1 VGTRRPARCAGGG
14 LRKEKAYVFEQFQLP
29 DVAAVARRTMVGALV
44 VGVVG
49 LAALLFFDEPW
60 AALGLCIGLG
70 LGMGNFRL
78 IVRSVLKVGRR
89 SQSNKR
95 RPLALNTLGRL
106 MAMTVVAL
114 VLVWVEAPLGFG
126 IVGGMALFQFI
137 LLANVTRSMLKAGG
151 GGGGAGLLLGALSGH
166 PLGEG
171 ADEPG
176 VGDGTSTAAIEE
188 PAAEV
193 PEDGRGAA

>member
-1 VGTRRPARCAGGG
+1 M
-14 LRKEKAYVFEQFQLP
+14 FEQFQLP
-29 DVAAVARRTMVGALV
+29 DIAAVARRTMVGALV

-89 SQSNKR
+89 AQANKR

-106 MAMTVVAL
+106 MVMTVVAL
-114 VLVWVEAPLGFG
+114 VLVWVELPLGFG

-151 GGGGAGLLLGALSGH
+151 TGGGASLLLGAMAGR
-166 PLGEG
+166 PLDDGYDQPGQGG
-171 ADEPG
+171 ATGG
-176 VGDGTSTAAIEE
+176 VAPPAAIDG
-188 PAAEV
+188 PPAEV